1 MKELSTLLP
10 DQQFTDEHPPHTKV
24 DLARQ
29 LFTSLEY
36 QVQVADRKV
45 QVVFSLNAFLVAA
58 ISFQS
63 QQPLHALMQNRIS
76 LNIGTDLTLKA
87 SLLVCVCIATF
98 SAIKALTPR
107 TRIDANYA
115 NRPLS
120 HFFFGDIRSRSK
132 NDYFNSFVK
141 LTNAECIREIL
152 SSVHSISQILSI
164 KYKYLNRSTLFLS
177 IALFIWILLQV
188 NKFLN

>member
-1 MKELSTLLP
+1 MKELSALLP
-10 DQQFTDEHPPHTKV
+10 DQSFTDEHPPHTKV
-24 DLARQ
+24 DLARH

-63 QQPLHALMQNRIS
+63 QQPMHALLQNNIS
-76 LNIGTDLTLKA
+76 LNTGVDLMLKA
-87 SLLVCVCIATF
+87 GLLACVCIATF

-107 TRIDANYA
+107 TRINAN
-115 NRPLS
+115 NDNKPLS
-120 HFFFGDIRSRSK
+120 LFFFRDIGSRTK
-132 NDYFNSFVK
+132 VDFLNSFVR
-141 LTNAECIREIL
+141 LTNAESIKEIL
-152 SSVHSISQILSI
+152 SSVHSISQILGI
-164 KYKYLNRSTLFLS
+164 KYKYLHRSTLFLS

>member
-1 MKELSTLLP
+1 MKELSALLP
-10 DQQFTDEHPPHTKV
+10 DQSFTDEHPPHTKV
-24 DLARQ
+24 DLARH

-63 QQPLHALMQNRIS
+63 QQPMHALLQNNIS
-76 LNIGTDLTLKA
+76 LNTGVDLMLKA
-87 SLLVCVCIATF
+87 GLLACVCIATF

-107 TRIDANYA
+107 TRINAINDNK
-115 NRPLS
+115 PLS
-120 HFFFGDIRSRSK
+120 LFFFRDIGSRTK
-132 NDYFNSFVK
+132 VDFLNSFVR
-141 LTNAECIREIL
+141 LTNAESIKEIL
-152 SSVHSISQILSI
+152 SSVHSISQILGI